1 MQSKTIKNP
10 SAVIFE
16 NYMRK
21 RERAHR
27 GRERRRL
34 TVPLRAA
41 AAALCDG
48 TLGTRAI

>member
-10 SAVIFE
+10 SAYSFQKLL
-16 NYMRK
+16 RK